1 MTKYKEIDIRKVKT
15 ISIQDRPSKL
25 GIEDLAKPVSAGDSF
40 RAFWES
46 LPSVLESLNL
56 NKLVQKIVKAIQS
69 GKPVLMMMGAHVI
82 KVGLSP
88 IIIDFLKNNYIQ
100 GIALNGAGAIHD
112 VELAYFGKTS
122 EDVGE
127 MIQDGRF
134 GMAQETADILN
145 GTIRDGLKQKLG
157 FGEALG
163 KRIVTDKP
171 VNHPFSILGQA
182 YQLGI
187 PVTVHVALGTDIV
200 HQHNSADGSAIGEAS
215 LRDFRIWTHLISRIN
230 GGGVVLLF
238 GSTVVL
244 PEVFL
249 KALTVARNIHGD
261 IKDFTTANFDMIR
274 HYRPQENVIRRPM
287 PEGEPGYTFVGH
299 HEIMMPLLFAAV
311 KEKLSD

>member
-1 MTKYKEIDIRKVKT
+1 MTKYKEIDIQKVKT

-25 GIEDLAKPVSAGDSF
+25 RIEDLAKPISVGQSF
-40 RAFWES
+40 RAFWDS
-46 LPSVLESLNL
+46 LPSVLESQNL
-56 NKLVQKIVKAIQS
+56 VKLVQEIVKAIR
-69 GKPVLMMMGAHVI
+69 GEKPVLMMMGAHVI

-112 VELAYFGKTS
+112 VELTYFGKTS

-134 GMAQETADILN
+134 GMARETAEILN
-145 GTIRDGLKQKLG
+145 GTAQDAFKQKLG
-157 FGEALG
+157 FGEGLG
-163 KRIVTDKP
+163 KRIVSDKP
-171 VNHPFSILGQA
+171 VNYPFSILGQA

-200 HQHNSADGSAIGEAS
+200 HQHSSADGSAIGEVS
-215 LRDFRIWTHLISRIN
+215 LRDFRIWTDLISQIN

-261 IKDFTTANFDMIR
+261 VKDFTTANFDMIR
-274 HYRPQENVIRRPM
+274 HYRPQENVIRRPL

-311 KEKLSD
+311 KEKLSG